1 MAKPSGEAGFTLVE
15 VVLIIVLLMILAA
28 GVLPR
33 AGNMAGT
40 KAAAAARKLQ
50 SDIAYAQQLA
60 MVRNLRHRVYFN
72 AAPAPASG
80 YAVVNNAD
88 GDATWGEAGEVAVD
102 PVSNAANLSVTLNTG
117 DYAGI
122 TISAV
127 GFTGSYIEFNS
138 LGASF
143 DGGGAL
149 AVAKSVT
156 VSGGGI
162 ARTVTVQPSTGRVSS
177 P

>member
-1 MAKPSGEAGFTLVE
+1 
-15 VVLIIVLLMILAA
+15 
-28 GVLPR
+28 
-33 AGNMAGT
+33 
-40 KAAAAARKLQ
+40 
-50 SDIAYAQQLA
+50 

-143 DGGGAL
+143 DGAGPWRL
-149 AVAKSVT
+149 QS
-156 VSGGGI
+156 
-162 ARTVTVQPSTGRVSS
+162 R
-177 P
+177 